1 MINAQI
7 REDGTVKV
15 KIGVV
20 RKIDIQEGI
29 QIQKEYVG
37 IITAVIHL
45 MRNSNYTEDEIEK
58 RLVESINDAFNNE
71 EDICAI

>member
-7 REDGTVKV
+7 REDGTVEV
-15 KIGVV
+15 KIGVAT
-20 RKIDIQEGI
+20 KIDIQEGI

-45 MRNSNYTEDEIEK
+45 MRDNGFPEEEIEK

>member
-1 MINAQI
+1 MISAQI
-7 REDGTVKV
+7 REDGTVEV
-15 KIGVV
+15 KIGVAT
-20 RKIDIQEGI
+20 KIDIPEGI

-37 IITAVIHL
+37 IITAVIRL
-45 MRNSNYTEDEIEK
+45 MRDNDFPEDEIEK

>member
-20 RKIDIQEGI
+20 RKIDIQEEI

-45 MRNSNYTEDEIEK
+45 MRNNNFSEDEIEK

>member
-7 REDGTVKV
+7 REDGTVEV
-15 KIGVV
+15 KIGVAT
-20 RKIDIQEGI
+20 KIDIQEGI

-45 MRNSNYTEDEIEK
+45 MRDNDFPEDEIEK